1 MHNPHSM
8 ETKSKLRVHI
18 APLGFEVDRIVLP
31 AIRLR
36 ADAVWLLVHSNRS
49 EDKAEPF
56 EAEIRERLGRKGI
69 EVKVE
74 YADRKNLFGMLKA
87 VRGII
92 AGGAEGGG
100 NDIYVNVSSGS
111 KIQSIACMMAC
122 MMWNDTASLTPYYAE
137 PEGYTSS
144 AEPSGRAPA
153 DGGGDGDAGTPA
165 PEQMSR
171 GLKSITTL
179 PKYRIQ
185 TPRQDLVRA
194 LAIVSKAEGGRIRKG
209 EMAERAEELGI
220 ITVNS
225 REENRESARFA
236 SLAKNIVEPLT
247 DEWNFLRVE
256 KVGRTRWV
264 SLTEEGRNAAEFL
277 L

>member
-1 MHNPHSM
+1 M

-56 EAEIRERLGRKGI
+56 EAEIRERLGKEGI
-69 EVKVE
+69 EVRVE

-92 AGGAEGGG
+92 AGGAEGGAKGDGGSG

-137 PEGYTSS
+137 PEEYTSS
-144 AEPSGRAPA
+144 AESSRRE
-153 DGGGDGDAGTPA
+153 

-171 GLKSITTL
+171 GLKCITTL

-185 TPRQDLVRA
+185 TPRQELVRA
-194 LAIVSKAEGGRIRKG
+194 LAIVSTAEGGRIRKG

-247 DEWNFLRVE
+247 DDWNFLHVE

>member
-1 MHNPHSM
+1 M
-8 ETKSKLRVHI
+8 ETESKLRVHI

-56 EAEIRERLGRKGI
+56 EAEIRERLGGEGI
-69 EVKVE
+69 EVRAE

-92 AGGAEGGG
+92 AGEGGG

-122 MMWNDTASLTPYYAE
+122 MMWNDTASITPYYAE

-144 AEPSGRAPA
+144 AESTGR
-153 DGGGDGDAGTPA
+153 A
-165 PEQMSR
+165 PEQMSS

-185 TPRQDLVRA
+185 TPRQELVRA
-194 LAIVSKAEGGRIRKG
+194 LAIVSTAEGGRIRKG

-247 DEWNFLRVE
+247 DEWNFLHVE